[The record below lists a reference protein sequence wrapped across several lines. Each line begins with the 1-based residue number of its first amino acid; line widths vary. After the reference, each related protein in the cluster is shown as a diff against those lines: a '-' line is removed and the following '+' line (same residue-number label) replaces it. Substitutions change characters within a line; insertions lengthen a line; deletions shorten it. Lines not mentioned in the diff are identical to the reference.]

1 MTALII
7 IGIIVLLFAFL
18 FSMSVRA
25 EIKYYGG
32 DLSLRV
38 RYLRFTVFALGGE
51 KASEPEPMLPEDSD
65 DKEWKEPEGAEDTTG
80 REDMNVGEDTSGEND
95 TSDADNT
102 TVGKEEAED
111 AATVHDVENSAED
124 AIDTEEEKI
133 EKESLS
139 EKIESIAGLIE
150 KAKII
155 WSASQKGLRRI
166 FTHIYIKNLVID
178 FTIANEDAYK
188 AAMTYGTVSAA
199 VYNII
204 AVLSTLFTTTVK
216 SVDIVCD
223 FDKKEPVFDGEV
235 RISMR
240 VGTIL
245 AAGFSILF
253 GILKNLRK
261 LLEKPKHK
269 QKQKKQ
275 PKSKKAVRV

>member
-18 FSMSVRA
+18 FSMSVKA
-25 EIKYYGG
+25 EIKYCSGKL
-32 DLSLRV
+32 DLRV
-38 RYLRFTVFALGGE
+38 RYLWFTVFALGKE
-51 KASEPEPMLPEDSD
+51 KTEPEPELPEDSD
-65 DKEWKEPEGAEDTTG
+65 DREWEQPEDDPDTAETSDTAAEDTTSKK
-80 REDMNVGEDTSGEND
+80 EVAEDTV
-95 TSDADNT
+95 A
-102 TVGKEEAED
+102 VED
-111 AATVHDVENSAED
+111 AENAEAAAED
-124 AIDTEEEKI
+124 AIDTEEEKL
-133 EKESLS
+133 EKESLG
-139 EKIESIAGLIE
+139 EKIENLTDLIE

-155 WSASQKGLRRI
+155 WEASQKGLKRI

-204 AVLSTLFTTTVK
+204 AVLSSLFTTTIR

-223 FDKKEPVFDGEV
+223 FDRKESVFDGEAK
-235 RISMR
+235 ISMR

-253 GILKNLRK
+253 GILKNLGK
-261 LLEKPKHK
+261 LIGKPKSKK

-275 PKSKKAVRV
+275 PGSKKAVRV

>member
-7 IGIIVLLFAFL
+7 IGIIALLFAFL
-18 FSMSVRA
+18 FSMSVKA

-32 DLSLRV
+32 KLDLRV
-38 RYLRFTVFALGGE
+38 RYLWFTVFALGKE
-51 KASEPEPMLPEDSD
+51 KTEPEPELPEDSF
-65 DKEWKEPEGAEDTTG
+65 DKEWEQPEDDPDTDTAADEKESEDDTASEKEIAEDT
-80 REDMNVGEDTSGEND
+80 
-95 TSDADNT
+95 AA
-102 TVGKEEAED
+102 AED
-111 AATVHDVENSAED
+111 AENAAKD
-124 AIDTEEEKI
+124 AIDIEEEKL
-133 EKESLS
+133 EKESLG
-139 EKIESIAGLIE
+139 EKIESITGLIE

-155 WSASQKGLRRI
+155 WEASQKGLKRI

-204 AVLSTLFTTTVK
+204 AVLSRLFTTTVK

-223 FDKKEPVFDGEV
+223 FDRKEPVFDGEAK
-235 RISMR
+235 ISMR

-253 GILKNLRK
+253 GILKNLGK
-261 LLEKPKHK
+261 LIEKPKHK

-275 PKSKKAVRV
+275 PRSKKAVRV

>member
-18 FSMSVRA
+18 FSMSIRA
-25 EIKYYGG
+25 EIKYYSGKL
-32 DLSLRV
+32 DLQV
-38 RYLRFTVFALGGE
+38 RYLWFTVFALGKE
-51 KASEPEPMLPEDSD
+51 KTEPEPELPEDSF
-65 DKEWKEPEGAEDTTG
+65 DKEWVQPDDTADETEAAGETKTDGETSSEDIPSEKEVAEDTAAVH
-80 REDMNVGEDTSGEND
+80 EVEN
-95 TSDADNT
+95 A
-102 TVGKEEAED
+102 AED
-111 AATVHDVENSAED
+111 AV
-124 AIDTEEEKI
+124 DTEKEKI
-133 EKESLS
+133 EKEPLGEKLESLAS
-139 EKIESIAGLIE
+139 LIE
-150 KAKII
+150 KAKIV
-155 WSASQKGLRRI
+155 WEASQKGLKRI

-188 AAMTYGTVSAA
+188 AAMMYGTVSAA

-204 AVLSTLFTTTVK
+204 AVLNSLFTTTVR

-253 GILKNLRK
+253 GILKNLGK
-261 LLEKPKHK
+261 LIGKPKPK
-269 QKQKKQ
+269 SKKQ
-275 PKSKKAVRV
+275 PRSKKAVRV